1 MSSSNSWQVSG
12 TAWAIGCAGFETFT
26 DAEDIAD
33 VAVAALTENG
43 HTGRFHE
50 VTGPRLLTFAE
61 YAQATAGTTS
71 PAT

>member
-1 MSSSNSWQVSG
+1 MEGLAVVQ
-12 TAWAIGCAGFETFT
+12 AGKRLVGHI
-26 DAEDIAD
+26 DVEDIAD

-43 HTGRFHE
+43 HTGRIHE
-50 VTGPRLLTFAE
+50 LTGPRLLTFAE